1 LKVGMKEATSR
12 KMISDQTWEALKPAV
27 EAAKHS
33 KAGSPGKMN
42 DRDFLEALL
51 YLNRSGCPWRDLP
64 PELGLWIA
72 VYMRFR
78 RWEARGIWQR
88 LWKNLQAEKFAQA
101 RELFIDSTTVRAHQ
115 HAAGA
120 PKKTASIR
128 LSAAL
133 VEG

>member
-1 LKVGMKEATSR
+1 MWAVL
-12 KMISDQTWEALKPAV
+12 QPAV

-33 KAGSPGKMN
+33 QAGAPGKMS

-51 YLNRSGCPWRDLP
+51 YLNRTGCPWRDLP
-64 PELGLWIA
+64 PELGRWIA

-88 LWKNLQAEKFAQA
+88 LWTSLQTEKLRSSSAVIHGFNH
-101 RELFIDSTTVRAHQ
+101 RACSSPR
-115 HAAGA
+115 GRRT
-120 PKKTASIR
+120 KKTASTR
-128 LSAAL
+128 LWAAL